1 MNADSTRR
9 LDELERGVVDDLDLL
24 ALATLRAIYEQG
36 DPVPPGLVERVKFAI
51 TLDDLEAEVARLQRD
66 SVPERVA
73 RSELTSDDLLKAR
86 TVTFTSDTVTTM
98 VTITPIT
105 ADSVRL
111 DGWAAPGAFLQIELR
126 VGETRHH
133 VVADE
138 DGRFVFD
145 DVTRGLAQLVLRPT
159 EGSGGE
165 HAVITPA
172 IEL

>member
-9 LDELERGVVDDLDLL
+9 LDELEQGVVDDLDLL
-24 ALATLRAIYEQG
+24 ALAGLRAIYEQG
-36 DPVPPGLVERVKFAI
+36 DPVPPGLLERVKFAI
-51 TLDDLEAEVARLQRD
+51 TLDDLEAEVARLQRG
-66 SVPERVA
+66 SVPELAA
-73 RSELTSDDLLKAR
+73 RSETRPEDVLKAR

-98 VTITPIT
+98 VTITAIT
-105 ADSVRL
+105 SDSVRL
-111 DGWAAPGAFLQIELR
+111 DGWAAPGAFLQVELR

-159 EGSGGE
+159 EGSSGE